1 MIARFAA
8 GKGDANF
15 AQRFK
20 MQLLNVLRCKL
31 FNVKIV
37 KL

>member
-1 MIARFAA
+1 MIARFDA

-20 MQLLNVLRCKL
+20 MQIAKRFKMQ
-31 FNVKIV
+31 IIQR
-37 KL
+37 

>member
-20 MQLLNVLRCKL
+20 MQIAQRFKMQ
-31 FNVKIV
+31 IV
-37 KL
+37 